1 MAKFLTQE
9 EIDALLSTVGGA
21 TTETDTTGSHV
32 SQRNAA
38 VYDFKHPNRISKD
51 QVRTLEN
58 IHDNF
63 AGHLG
68 SALSSILRAVVDVDL
83 VSVDQITYS
92 EFFMSL
98 ASPSCTYTFSMKPL
112 EGLCVA
118 DISPALAFGFVDRMF
133 GGRGK
138 SMDADRELTGIE
150 LSVVD
155 KIVNRAWRELALAW
169 NRVVEVEVSTAGFE
183 TTPQFIQIVP
193 PGETVLVTTLQLNVL
208 ETSGILK
215 LCYPYMTLEPI
226 ITKLLGQNWTDSTR
240 ATASDTDRVAI
251 HDNLLEVETDAVAVL
266 AEAEIRV
273 RDFLNIRIGD
283 VLVTDTRSVEPSRIW
298 IAGVGKFLARPG
310 LRGKHRAIEILSA
323 VTEK

>member
-9 EIDALLSTVGGA
+9 EIDALLSTVATAGADSYTA
-21 TTETDTTGSHV
+21 TTQI
-32 SQRNAA
+32 SQRTAA

-63 AGHLG
+63 GGHLS
-68 SALSSILRAVVDVDL
+68 SALSGVLRAVVDVDL

-112 EGLCVA
+112 DGLCVA
-118 DISPALAFGFVDRMF
+118 DISPSLAFGFVDRMF

-138 SMDADRELTGIE
+138 SMDTDRELTGIE

-155 KIVNRAWRELALAW
+155 KIIARAWRELASAW
-169 NRVVEVEVSTAGFE
+169 NRVVEVEIATAGFE

-193 PGETVLVTTLQLNVL
+193 PGETVIVTTLQLNVL
-208 ETSGILK
+208 ETSGIVK
-215 LCYPYMTLEPI
+215 LCYPYITLEPI
-226 ITKLLGQNWTDSTR
+226 ITKLLGQNWTESSRVGGSDADRLILRDS
-240 ATASDTDRVAI
+240 I
-251 HDNLLEVETDAVAVL
+251 KQVETEAVAVL
-266 AEAEIRV
+266 ANAEITV
-273 RDFLNIRIGD
+273 RDFLNIHVGD
-283 VLVTDTRSVEPSRIW
+283 VLVADTRSIEPSRVN
-298 IAGVGKFLARPG
+298 IAGLGKFVARPG
-310 LRGKHRAIEILSA
+310 LRGKHRAIEIVSFS
-323 VTEK
+323 TD

>member
-9 EIDALLSTVGGA
+9 EIDALLSTVGTPGA
-21 TTETDTTGSHV
+21 DTDAAGARIN
-32 SQRNAA
+32 QRAAA

-68 SALSSILRAVVDVDL
+68 SALSGILRAVVDVDL
-83 VSVDQITYS
+83 ISVDQITYS

-138 SMDADRELTGIE
+138 SMETDRELTGIE

-155 KIVNRAWRELALAW
+155 KIVARAWRELAAAW
-169 NRVVEVEVSTAGFE
+169 NRVIEVEIATAGFE

-193 PGETVLVTTLQLNVL
+193 PGETVIVTTLQLKVL
-208 ETSGILK
+208 ETSGIVK
-215 LCYPYMTLEPI
+215 LCYPYITLEPI
-226 ITKLLGQNWTDSTR
+226 ITKLLGQNWTDSSR
-240 ATASDTDRVAI
+240 ISSNEADRSAI
-251 HDNLLEVETDAVAVL
+251 RESLQEVETDAAAIL
-266 AEAEIRV
+266 AETKITV
-273 RDFLNIRIGD
+273 RDFMNINVGD
-283 VLVTDTRSVEPSRIW
+283 VLVTGTLSVEPSRVLV
-298 IAGVGKFLARPG
+298 AGIGKFLARPG
-310 LRGKHRAIEILSA
+310 LRGKHRAIEIMSIC
-323 VTEK
+323 TD